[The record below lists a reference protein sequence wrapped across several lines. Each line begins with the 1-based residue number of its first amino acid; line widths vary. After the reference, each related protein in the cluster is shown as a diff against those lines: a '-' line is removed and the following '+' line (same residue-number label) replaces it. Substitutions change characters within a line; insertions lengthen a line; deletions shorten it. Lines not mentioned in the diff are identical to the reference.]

1 MKFTPRLPEKNVNV
15 TPTSPLRD
23 FFVLLTGL
31 LAIVVGVYVL
41 LGFAVDLIVPRISPA
56 TEQKLAGYFSNMW
69 KSSASDSEK
78 SQSVQKLL
86 NTMQEGCIEMPYSL
100 VVHVSENPLLNAVA
114 LPGGNIVIFSGLL
127 EKLESENEL
136 SFVLAHETGHFVNR
150 DHLRG
155 LGRLMIFMTISAVV
169 FGTDSSVGNFLAQW
183 LNITEMSF
191 SRSQESKADK
201 YALDVLNCV
210 FGHVGGATD
219 FFEKISKEERTGFM
233 SHYLSTHPESRKRI
247 SSLKEYGRLKGF
259 SQGPVHDLPAG
270 LKNDSEAEAKGQSTE
285 DRAQKATD

>member
-31 LAIVVGVYVL
+31 IAIVVGVYVI
-41 LGFAVDLIVPRISPA
+41 LGVAVDLIVPRISPG
-56 TEQKLAGYFSNMW
+56 TEQKLAGYFSKTW
-69 KSSASDSEK
+69 KTSASDSEK
-78 SQSVQKLL
+78 TLSVQKLL
-86 NTMQEGCIEMPYSL
+86 KTMQEGCIETPYSL
-100 VVHVSENPLLNAVA
+100 AVHVSESPVFNAVA
-114 LPGGNIVIFSGLL
+114 LPGGNIIVFSGLL

-136 SFVLAHETGHFVNR
+136 AFVLAHETGHFVNR

-155 LGRLMIFMTISAVV
+155 MGRMMIFMTISAVV
-169 FGTDSSVGNFLAQW
+169 FGSDSSVGNFLGQW

-201 YALDVLNCV
+201 YALDVLNCAY
-210 FGHVGGATD
+210 GHVGGATD
-219 FFEKISKEERTGFM
+219 FFEKISKEKQSGFM

-247 SSLKEYGRLKGF
+247 AALEAYGRLKGF
-259 SQGPVHDLPAG
+259 SQGPLRDLPAI
-270 LKNDSEAEAKGQSTE
+270 LKSDSKTKDTTAN
-285 DRAQKATD
+285 